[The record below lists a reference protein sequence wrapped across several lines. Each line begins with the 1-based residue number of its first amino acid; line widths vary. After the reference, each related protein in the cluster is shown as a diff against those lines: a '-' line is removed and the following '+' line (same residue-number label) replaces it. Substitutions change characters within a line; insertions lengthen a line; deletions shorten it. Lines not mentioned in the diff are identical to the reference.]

1 MYVLIGIVTGALSG
15 LLGVGGGIVMVPA
28 LVALGYTRHRANAT
42 SLASILLVALAGA
55 ITFAIGESVAWGTG
69 LLLGV
74 GGLIGSTI
82 GAKAMRRLSG
92 PALAVIFGFVLLA
105 AGTRMVV
112 GGEVSASGVV
122 GAGFLRVF
130 SELFIGVI
138 AGLGSGLAGIGGGTV
153 MVPAMV
159 FLLGT
164 DQHTA
169 EGTSLVAMLFTA
181 AAATRINAG
190 NHFVDWRAMVVLGI
204 VGAIT
209 APLAT
214 TFALQIPAATLS
226 RAFGLFAIAV
236 AIQTILRSRKTPESV
251 PA

>member
-1 MYVLIGIVTGALSG
+1 MLIGIVTGVLSG

-55 ITFAIGESVAWGTG
+55 IAFAIGERVAWGTG
-69 LLLGV
+69 LVLGI

-92 PALAVIFGFVLLA
+92 PALGVIFGFVLLS
-105 AGTRMVV
+105 AGIRMVV
-112 GGEVSASGVV
+112 GGEVSSSGVV
-122 GAGFLRVF
+122 DSAALRVL
-130 SELFIGVI
+130 SELIIGVV

-181 AAATRINAG
+181 AAATRINSG
-190 NHFVDWRAMVVLGI
+190 NHFVDWRAMLVLGI

-214 TFALQIPAATLS
+214 SFALQTSAATLS

-236 AIQTILRSRKTPESV
+236 GIQTILRSRKPLASV
-251 PA
+251 PT